1 MDSSRFSQLSE
12 TAQMLLGAFALA
24 DVHTLTAAEV
34 ETMSS
39 GAIASAAAADGL
51 AELADTDLAESQQ
64 LDSVTAYRLTKAGL
78 ELSLQLQS
86 ALQQRDGDS

>member
-1 MDSSRFSQLSE
+1 MDTSRFARLSE

-24 DVHTLTAAEV
+24 DVHTLTADEV

-39 GAIASAAAADGL
+39 GAIASTAAASGL
-51 AELADTDLAESQQ
+51 AELAGAGLAESQD
-64 LDSVTAYRLTKAGL
+64 LDTVLAYRLTKTGL

-86 ALQQRDGDS
+86 ALQQRDGAG

>member
-1 MDSSRFSQLSE
+1 MDTSRFVRLSE

-24 DVHTLTAAEV
+24 DVHTLTADEV

-39 GAIASAAAADGL
+39 GAIASSAAASGL
-51 AELADTDLAESQQ
+51 AELAGAGLAESQD
-64 LDSVTAYRLTKAGL
+64 LDSVLAYRLTKTGL

-86 ALQQRDGDS
+86 ALQQRDGAG